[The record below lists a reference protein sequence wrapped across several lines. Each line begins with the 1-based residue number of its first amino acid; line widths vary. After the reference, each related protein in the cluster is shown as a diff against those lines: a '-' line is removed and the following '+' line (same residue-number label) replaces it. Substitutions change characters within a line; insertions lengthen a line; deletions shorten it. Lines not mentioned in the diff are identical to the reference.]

1 MYRTAFIAALPVV
14 CFTSG
19 VAAQQY
25 HFDAS
30 LLSGAAKNADLSLFE
45 QGLQQPGTYRMDVL
59 LNGEQVD
66 SQDITLRLVNEPSG
80 DSLQPCL
87 SVAQLLR
94 WGINTAAW
102 PALAEGG
109 EKVCARLSAIPEAR
123 VTADVA
129 ALQLRLDIPQAAL
142 RPHYGGLAP
151 DVLWDNGITA
161 FRMNYSAATSRTD
174 GQSVGPAENSWAQL
188 EPGINAGPW
197 RVRSSLSWQ
206 SGGRWQRAYTYAE
219 RGLMKIKSRLT
230 LGERT
235 TSGDVFDAVPFTGAM
250 LATDEAMI
258 PANGRIYTPAVRGVA
273 RTRSRIEIRQHGYL
287 LRMLQVAPG
296 PFSIEDLPAGQGGDD
311 LQVTVYEA
319 DGHNQF
325 FTVPWQTPA
334 VALHEGYLR
343 YSVAAGRYRPS
354 EAGGAPE
361 PFAQATLMYGLPR
374 GLTLYGGQQEAS
386 HYGGASL
393 GLGASLGH
401 WGAVSA
407 DVTTARSRTPSGGTQ
422 TGAAWR
428 VRYSSRLG
436 DTRSLA
442 LSSVQ
447 YASPGYLSMTDTL
460 DRWRRDGNGMTG
472 YAQRSVRGR
481 STLQVS
487 QSLSAAG
494 GLGLNVTRTDWRGG
508 SGPDYGYGASWS
520 ASLYGASV
528 SLSWQQSRTGSGF
541 KDSLLSLWL
550 SAPFGQSISASWSLT
565 APHQRAQAQEV
576 ALSGRAVN
584 DQLDW
589 SVRESY
595 RPGSGAD
602 ATGGS
607 LHAGWAG
614 TYGTAGAG
622 YSYGASGRQADV
634 SVAGG
639 VIIHRHGVTFS
650 QPLSDT
656 VALVSAPGV
665 AGVGVGGWPGV
676 STDRRGYTTVSGLAD
691 YQDNTVSLDPTT
703 LPDDADV
710 PQTDVRVVPAAGAV
724 VMAAFRTRT
733 GARALVTLQHPD
745 GTPVPFGAQVSVAG
759 RAGSAGLAD
768 GSGQAYLTGLPSA
781 GRLTVRAG
789 GESCQA
795 DYRLP
800 AQKGPAGLYTFS
812 VVCRRAAQ
820 HGEEHE

>member
-1 MYRTAFIAALPVV
+1 MRRKAFIAALPVA

-19 VAAQQY
+19 AAAQQY

-30 LLSGAAKNADLSLFE
+30 LLGGAAKNADLSLFE

-66 SQDITLRLVNEPSG
+66 SQDITLRLVKAPSG

-94 WGINTAAW
+94 WGVNTAAW

-109 EKVCARLSAIPEAR
+109 KTCARLSAIPQAR

-151 DVLWDNGITA
+151 EALWDNGITA
-161 FRMNYSAATSRTD
+161 FRMNYSAGTSRTH
-174 GQSVGPAENSWAQL
+174 GQPGGPVETSWAQL
-188 EPGINAGPW
+188 QPGINTGPW

-206 SGGRWQRAYTYAE
+206 SGERWQRAYAWAE
-219 RGLMKIKSRLT
+219 RGFVKIKSRLT

-235 TSGDVFDAVPFTGAM
+235 TSGDVFDGVPFTGAM

-258 PANGRIYTPAVRGVA
+258 PVDERGYTPAVRGVA
-273 RTRSRIEIRQHGYL
+273 RTPARIEIRQHGAL

-311 LQVTVYEA
+311 LQVTVHEA

-354 EAGGAPE
+354 GAEVAPA
-361 PFAQATLMYGLPR
+361 PFAQATLMYGLPH
-374 GLTLYGGQQEAS
+374 GLTLYGGLQEAADYS
-386 HYGGASL
+386 AASL
-393 GLGASLGH
+393 GLGSSLGR

-407 DVTTARSRTPSGGTQ
+407 DATAARARTPYNGTQ
-422 TGAAWR
+422 AGAAWR

-436 DTRSLA
+436 DTTSLA

-447 YASPGYLSMTDTL
+447 YASPGYRSMSDTL
-460 DRWRRDGNGMTG
+460 ERWRRNGNVPAG
-472 YAQRSVRGR
+472 YAGRSVRGQ

-487 QSLSAAG
+487 QSMGAAG
-494 GLGLNVTRTDWRGG
+494 GLGLNVTRTDWRGDG
-508 SGPDYGYGASWS
+508 GPDYGYGASWS
-520 ASLYGASV
+520 ASLRGASV
-528 SLSWQQSRTGSGF
+528 SLNWQQSRTGTGCR
-541 KDSLLSLWL
+541 DSLLSLWL
-550 SAPFGQSISASWSLT
+550 SVPLSLSTSASWSLT
-565 APHQRAQAQEV
+565 APHQGAQAQEV

-584 DQLDW
+584 DRLDW

-595 RPGSGAD
+595 RRASGSEPA
-602 ATGGS
+602 GGS

-614 TYGTAGAG
+614 TYGTAAAG

-639 VIIHRHGVTFS
+639 VIAHRHGVTLS
-650 QPLSDT
+650 QPLGDT
-656 VALVSAPGV
+656 VALVSAPGA

-676 STDRRGYTTVSGLAD
+676 STDGRGYTAVSGLAD
-691 YQDNTVSLDPTT
+691 YQDNTVSMDPTT

-724 VMAAFRTRT
+724 VMAAFRTRS

-745 GTPVPFGAQVSVAG
+745 GTPVPFGAQVNVAG
-759 RAGSAGLAD
+759 QEGSAGLAD
-768 GSGQAYLTGLPSA
+768 GSGQAFLTGLPPA
-781 GRLTVRAG
+781 GRLMVRAG
-789 GESCQA
+789 SVRCQA

-800 AQKGPAGLYTFS
+800 AEKGPAGLYTFS
-812 VVCRRAAQ
+812 AVCRRAAQ

>member
-1 MYRTAFIAALPVV
+1 MRRTAFIAALPVA

-19 VAAQQY
+19 AAAQQY

-30 LLSGAAKNADLSLFE
+30 LLGGAAKNADLSLFE

-66 SQDITLRLVNEPSG
+66 SQDITLRLVKAPSG

-94 WGINTAAW
+94 WGVNTAAW
-102 PALAEGG
+102 PALAESG
-109 EKVCARLSAIPEAR
+109 KACARLSAIPQAQ
-123 VTADVA
+123 VKADVA

-151 DVLWDNGITA
+151 EALWDNGITA
-161 FRMNYSAATSRTD
+161 FRMNYSAATSRTY
-174 GQSVGPAENSWAQL
+174 GQPGGPAETSWAQIQ
-188 EPGINAGPW
+188 PGINAGPW
-197 RVRSSLSWQ
+197 RVRSSLSWK
-206 SGGRWQRAYTYAE
+206 SHERWQRSYAWAE
-219 RGLMKIKSRLT
+219 RGFVKIKSRLT

-235 TSGDVFDAVPFTGAM
+235 TSADVLDGVPFSGVM
-250 LATDEAMI
+250 LATDETMI
-258 PANGRIYTPAVRGVA
+258 PANERGYTPVVRGVA
-273 RTRSRIEIRQHGYL
+273 RTRARIEIRQHGYL
-287 LRMLQVAPG
+287 LKMLQVAPG

-343 YSVAAGRYRPS
+343 YSVAAGRYRPT
-354 EAGGAPE
+354 EAGVASAPLV
-361 PFAQATLMYGLPR
+361 QATLMYGLPR
-374 GLTLYGGQQEAS
+374 GLTLYGGLQGAADYS
-386 HYGGASL
+386 GASL
-393 GLGASLGH
+393 GLGSSLGR

-407 DVTTARSRTPSGGTQ
+407 DATKSRARTPHDGTSAG
-422 TGAAWR
+422 TAWR
-428 VRYSSRLG
+428 VRYNSQLG
-436 DTRSLA
+436 DTTGIV

-447 YASPGYLSMTDTL
+447 YTSPGYRSMTDTL
-460 DRWRRDGNGMTG
+460 DRWRSDGYSPVG

-481 STLQVS
+481 SMLQLSQTLG
-487 QSLSAAG
+487 AAG

-508 SGPDYGYGASWS
+508 SRPDYGYGASWS

-528 SLSWQQSRTGSGF
+528 SLSWQQSRTGTGCR
-541 KDSLLSLWL
+541 DSLLSLWL
-550 SAPFGQSISASWSLT
+550 SVPLGQSTSGSWSLT
-565 APHQRAQAQEV
+565 APHQGAQAQEV
-576 ALSGRAVN
+576 ALSGRAVK

-595 RPGSGAD
+595 RPGSGAGP
-602 ATGGS
+602 ASGS

-614 TYGTAGAG
+614 TYGTAAAG
-622 YSYGASGRQADV
+622 YSYGASDRQADV

-639 VIIHRHGVTFS
+639 VIAHRHGVTFS

-656 VALVSAPGV
+656 VALVSAPGAADV
-665 AGVGVGGWPGV
+665 AVGGEAGV
-676 STDRRGYTTVSGLAD
+676 STDWRGYTAVSGLAD

-703 LPDDADV
+703 LSDDADV

-733 GARALVTLQHPD
+733 GARALVTLQHPN

-759 RAGSAGLAD
+759 QAGSAGLAD
-768 GSGQAYLTGLPSA
+768 GSGQAFLTGLPPA
-781 GRLTVRAG
+781 GRLMVRSG
-789 GESCQA
+789 SERCQA

-800 AQKGPAGLYTFS
+800 GEKGRAGLYTFS
-812 VVCRRAAQ
+812 AVCRRTAQ

>member
-1 MYRTAFIAALPVV
+1 MRRTAFITALPVV

-19 VAAQQY
+19 APAQQY

-30 LLSGAAKNADLSLFE
+30 LLGGTAKNADLSLLE

-66 SQDITLRLVNEPSG
+66 SQDITLRLVKAPSG
-80 DSLQPCL
+80 ESLQPCL

-94 WGINTAAW
+94 WGVNTAAW
-102 PALAEGG
+102 PALAEG
-109 EKVCARLSAIPEAR
+109 EKACARLSAIPQSQL
-123 VTADVA
+123 TADVA
-129 ALQLRLDIPQAAL
+129 ALQLRLNIPQAAL

-151 DVLWDNGITA
+151 EALWDNGITA
-161 FRMNYSAATSRTD
+161 FRMNYSAATSRTA
-174 GQSVGPAENSWAQL
+174 GQPGGPAETSWAQL
-188 EPGINAGPW
+188 QPGINAGPW

-206 SGGRWQRAYTYAE
+206 SGGRWQRAYAWAE
-219 RGLMKIKSRLT
+219 RGFVKIKSRLT

-235 TSGDVFDAVPFTGAM
+235 TSGDVFDGVPFTGAM

-258 PANGRIYTPAVRGVA
+258 PADERGYTPAVRGVA
-273 RTRSRIEIRQHGYL
+273 RTRARIEIRQHGYL

-343 YSVAAGRYRPS
+343 YSMVAGRYRPS
-354 EAGGAPE
+354 EVGVART

-374 GLTLYGGQQEAS
+374 GLTLYGGLQEAAYYS
-386 HYGGASL
+386 GASL
-393 GLGASLGH
+393 GLGSSLGR

-407 DVTTARSRTPSGGTQ
+407 DATAARARTPYDGARA
-422 TGAAWR
+422 GAAWR
-428 VRYSSRLG
+428 VRYSSQLG
-436 DTRSLA
+436 GTGTGLA

-460 DRWRRDGNGMTG
+460 DRWPRTDRPAYPAG
-472 YAQRSVRGR
+472 RSVRGR
-481 STLQVS
+481 STMQVS
-487 QSLSAAG
+487 QSLGAAG
-494 GLGLNVTRTDWRGG
+494 ALGLNVTRTDWRGG

-520 ASLYGASV
+520 ASLHGASV
-528 SLSWQQSRTGSGF
+528 SLSWQQSRTGLGCQ
-541 KDSLLSLWL
+541 DGLLSLWL
-550 SAPFGQSISASWSLT
+550 SVPLGQSTRASWSLT
-565 APHQRAQAQEV
+565 APTQGAQAQEV

-584 DQLDW
+584 DRLDW
-589 SVRESY
+589 SMRESY
-595 RPGSGAD
+595 RPGSGSD
-602 ATGGS
+602 PTGGS

-614 TYGTAGAG
+614 TYGTASAG
-622 YSYGASGRQADV
+622 YSYSASGRQADV

-639 VIIHRHGVTFS
+639 VIAHRHGVTFS
-650 QPLSDT
+650 QPLADT
-656 VALVSAPGV
+656 VALVSAPGA

-676 STDRRGYTTVSGLAD
+676 STDWRGYTSVSGLAD
-691 YQDNTVSLDPTT
+691 YQDNLVSLDTTT
-703 LPDDADV
+703 LQDDVDV

-724 VMAAFRTRT
+724 VMAAFRTRS
-733 GARALVTLQHPD
+733 GARALVTLRHPN
-745 GTPVPFGAQVSVAG
+745 GTPVPFGAQVSVSG
-759 RAGSAGLAD
+759 KAGSAGLAD
-768 GSGQAYLTGLPSA
+768 GSGQAFLTGLPPA
-781 GRLTVRAG
+781 GHLMVRADN
-789 GESCQA
+789 ESCQA

-800 AQKGPAGLYTFS
+800 GEKGPAGLYTFS
-812 VVCRRAAQ
+812 AVCRRAAQ
-820 HGEEHE
+820 HGEKHE

>member
-1 MYRTAFIAALPVV
+1 MRRAAFIAALPVA

-19 VAAQQY
+19 AAAQQY

-30 LLSGAAKNADLSLFE
+30 LLGGAAKNADLSLFE

-66 SQDITLRLVNEPSG
+66 SQDITLRLVKAPSG

-94 WGINTAAW
+94 WGVNTAAW

-109 EKVCARLSAIPEAR
+109 KTCARLSAIPQAR

-151 DVLWDNGITA
+151 EALWDNGITA
-161 FRMNYSAATSRTD
+161 FRMNYSAGTSRTD
-174 GQSVGPAENSWAQL
+174 GQPSGPAETSWAQL
-188 EPGINAGPW
+188 QPGINAGPW
-197 RVRSSLSWQ
+197 RVRSSLSWK
-206 SGGRWQRAYTYAE
+206 SGERWQRAYTWAE
-219 RGLMKIKSRLT
+219 RGFMKIKSRLT

-235 TSGDVFDAVPFTGAM
+235 TSGDVFDGVPFTGAM

-258 PANGRIYTPAVRGVA
+258 PADERGYTPAVRGVA
-273 RTRSRIEIRQHGYL
+273 RTRARIEIRQHGYL

-296 PFSIEDLPAGQGGDD
+296 PFSIEDLPAGQGGED
-311 LQVTVYEA
+311 LQVTVHEA

-334 VALHEGYLR
+334 VALHQGYLR
-343 YSVAAGRYRPS
+343 YSVTAGRYRPS
-354 EAGGAPE
+354 EAGVAPAT
-361 PFAQATLMYGLPR
+361 FAQATLMYGLPR
-374 GLTLYGGQQEAS
+374 GLTLYGGLQEAADYS
-386 HYGGASL
+386 AASL
-393 GLGASLGH
+393 GLGSSLGR

-407 DVTTARSRTPSGGTQ
+407 DATAARARTPYDGAQ
-422 TGAAWR
+422 AGAAWR

-436 DTRSLA
+436 DTTSLA

-447 YASPGYLSMTDTL
+447 YNSPGYRSMSDTL
-460 DRWRRDGNGMTG
+460 DRWRRNGNDSMG

-487 QSLSAAG
+487 QSMGAAG
-494 GLGLNVTRTDWRGG
+494 GLGLNVTRTDWRGDG
-508 SGPDYGYGASWS
+508 GPDYGYGASWS
-520 ASLYGASV
+520 TSLHGASM
-528 SLSWQQSRTGSGF
+528 SLSWQQSRTGRGCR
-541 KDSLLSLWL
+541 DSLLSLWL
-550 SAPFGQSISASWSLT
+550 SVPLGRSTNASWSLT
-565 APHQRAQAQEV
+565 APYQGVQSQEV

-589 SVRESY
+589 SVRENY
-595 RPGSGAD
+595 RSGSGSD
-602 ATGGS
+602 PTGGS

-614 TYGTAGAG
+614 AYGTAAAG

-639 VIIHRHGVTFS
+639 VIAHRHGVTFS

-656 VALVSAPGV
+656 VALVSAPGAADV
-665 AGVGVGGWPGV
+665 AVGGWPGV
-676 STDRRGYTTVSGLAD
+676 STDRRGYTAVSGLAD

-724 VMAAFRTRT
+724 VMATFRTRT

-745 GTPVPFGAQVSVAG
+745 GTPVPFGARVSVAG
-759 RAGSAGLAD
+759 QAGSAGLAD
-768 GSGQAYLTGLPSA
+768 GSGQAFLTGLPPA
-781 GRLTVRAG
+781 GRLMVRAG
-789 GESCQA
+789 SERCQA
-795 DYRLP
+795 DYLLP
-800 AQKGPAGLYTFS
+800 GEKGPAGLYTFNA
-812 VVCRRAAQ
+812 VCRRAAQ